1 MEDHS
6 QARRAFETVIQD
18 CTLMQLAG
26 APSGSYLDSDGL
38 PHLMV
43 DGLDLCSVQYSSH
56 GEVFHSAAS
65 RCAGARFR
73 THLFNLTPCAPC
85 RVCQPA
91 VPNLHWYNRL
101 LSIVLALSE
110 YDVPLPH
117 IALSPD
123 DHLTAEMI
131 PPILPDSQLY
141 EEASPWE
148 FNLALPIL
156 QNAIAAQ
163 KASDDAN
170 PISENPE

>member
-1 MEDHS
+1 MDDRS
-6 QARRAFETVIQD
+6 QAQRAFQTVIQD

-26 APSGSYLDSDGL
+26 APSGSYLDSEGL

-43 DGLDLCSVQYSSH
+43 DGVDLCSVQYSSH
-56 GEVFHSAAS
+56 GEVFHSSTS
-65 RCAGARFR
+65 RCAGARYH
-73 THLFNLTPCAPC
+73 THLLNLTPCAPC

-117 IALSPD
+117 IALSPN
-123 DHLTAEMI
+123 DHLTAEMVS
-131 PPILPDSQLY
+131 PILPDSQFY
-141 EEASPWE
+141 EEPSPWE

-163 KASDDAN
+163 QCTEDK
-170 PISENPE
+170 PTLSENS